1 MIESAIIVRL
11 ETRVLEPH
19 DAVTSDNDLNTLPV
33 EVASDLFEQEA
44 LPHVDALLRT
54 ALRMT
59 RNQQSAEDL
68 VQETLMRAYRNFHR
82 YEQGTNIR
90 AWMFKIMTYLSI
102 SQYRRQM
109 SAPRTESLDEPSPG
123 GMYRQARDVGMSAE
137 DVESRVLGQLGEE
150 QIQDAI
156 DQLGPEIRM
165 VVMLADVEGFAYKEI
180 AEIMGIPVGTV
191 MSRLHRG
198 RRLLQAALW
207 HVALAAGYVKE
218 GARA

>member
-1 MIESAIIVRL
+1 MSLDSVDVSSEQ
-11 ETRVLEPH
+11 
-19 DAVTSDNDLNTLPV
+19 
-33 EVASDLFEQEA
+33 FEREA

-68 VQETLMRAYRNFHR
+68 VQETLIRAYSNFHR
-82 YEQGTNIR
+82 YEPGTNIR

-109 SAPRTESLDEPSPG
+109 SAPRTESLDEPTPG
-123 GMYRQARDVGMSAE
+123 GMFRQARDTGMSAD

-156 DQLGPEIRM
+156 DHLGPEIRM

-198 RRLLQAALW
+198 RRLLQHALW
-207 HVALAAGYVKE
+207 HHAVAAGYVRE
-218 GARA
+218 GVTA